1 MNRIIP
7 SSELII
13 NEDGTIFHLHLRPNQ
28 IASKVILM
36 GDPNRVDTV
45 ASFFDSREVETINRE
60 FHSITGTYQGKR
72 VTALSTG
79 IGCDNIDIVMTELD
93 ALVNIDFST
102 RQIKEKLTSLEI
114 VRVGTCG
121 GLQENTPVGTYIASA
136 KSIGLD
142 GLLNFYAKKDEVCD
156 EELEKQ
162 FIAHMN
168 WEKPLCIPY
177 AVSANQTL
185 LERISGND
193 MIKGITVC
201 CGGFYGPQGRE
212 LRLSLT
218 DSNQNTKIQSF
229 EYNGLHVT
237 NYEMESSAVAGMAQ
251 MLGHKAMTCCLVI
264 AGRRSGEANTT
275 YKNSIKS
282 LVELVLKRI

>member
-1 MNRIIP
+1 
-7 SSELII
+7 
-13 NEDGTIFHLHLRPNQ
+13 
-28 IASKVILM
+28 
-36 GDPNRVDTV
+36 
-45 ASFFDSREVETINRE
+45 
-60 FHSITGTYQGKR
+60 
-72 VTALSTG
+72 
-79 IGCDNIDIVMTELD
+79 
-93 ALVNIDFST
+93 
-102 RQIKEKLTSLEI
+102 
-114 VRVGTCG
+114 
-121 GLQENTPVGTYIASA
+121 
-136 KSIGLD
+136 
-142 GLLNFYAKKDEVCD
+142 
-156 EELEKQ
+156 
-162 FIAHMN
+162 MN

-212 LRLSLT
+212 LRLSLA

-251 MLGHKAMTCCLVI
+251 MLGHKAITCCLVI

>member
-45 ASFFDSREVETINRE
+45 ASFFDSIEIETINRE

-185 LERISGND
+185 LE
-193 MIKGITVC
+193 
-201 CGGFYGPQGRE
+201 GFYGPQGRE
-212 LRLSLT
+212 LRLSLA

-264 AGRRSGEANTT
+264 AGRRSGEANTS

>member
-1 MNRIIP
+1 
-7 SSELII
+7 
-13 NEDGTIFHLHLRPNQ
+13 
-28 IASKVILM
+28 M

-45 ASFFDSREVETINRE
+45 ASFFDSIEIETINRE

-168 WEKPLCIPY
+168 WEKTLCIPY

-212 LRLSLT
+212 LRLSLA